1 MREREVTMEK
11 VHPGKA
17 YLEHVAFRVKD
28 IHWHIRFFREVLS
41 MTLRDVD
48 GEAESPRQVWTFGGL
63 QLMADPDFDGP
74 EGRFAHLG
82 VMCEDVDA
90 AIATAED
97 FGVSHL
103 DKGANWLVLPDGLVV
118 ELLAASPGAVAAALS
133 INPRA

>member
-1 MREREVTMEK
+1 MEK
-11 VHPGKA
+11 VNPNKA
-17 YLEHVAFRVKD
+17 YLEHVAFKVKD
-28 IHWHIRFFREVLS
+28 LHWHIRFFREVLG

-48 GEAESPRQVWTFGGL
+48 GDAGSPRQAWTFGGL
-63 QLMADPDFDGP
+63 QLVADPDFEGP

-90 AIATAED
+90 AIAAAEK

-103 DKGANWLVLPDGLVV
+103 GKGANWLVLPDGLIV
-118 ELLAASPGAVAAALS
+118 ELLPSSPGSVNAALA